1 MLQINE
7 LMGKDYLEDVSERAK
22 KIAPEIEKLL
32 QGLSVGE
39 AKRLLYR
46 LTKKIE
52 AEVSIP
58 VA

>member
-1 MLQINE
+1 ME
-7 LMGKDYLEDVSERAK
+7 KDYLEDVSERAK